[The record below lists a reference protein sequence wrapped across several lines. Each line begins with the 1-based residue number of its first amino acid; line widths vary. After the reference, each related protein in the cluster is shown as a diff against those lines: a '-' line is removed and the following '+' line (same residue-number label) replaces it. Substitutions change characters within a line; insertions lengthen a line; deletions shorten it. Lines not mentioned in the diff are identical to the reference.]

1 MPTTSGSLRLGKA
14 DVQPHLC
21 PWMFLELVDI
31 PLAGISLRLSRV
43 MIQVHLVY
51 WNVTCT
57 IHCFLHC
64 NYFLGVIACFFR
76 LSFALPCSA
85 EKLPEGIAELFPRRT
100 VMSTSHSDIIVIYE
114 FQTKEN
120 KGLDVAKSMC
130 LGYEADLMVD
140 NSFPVHVV
148 SRLVMCSSVKMWA
161 TCWCYSTNGCV
172 RCVSKC

>member
-1 MPTTSGSLRLGKA
+1 MPTTSGSLRLGPRKA
-14 DVQPHLC
+14 DEQPHLC

-31 PLAGISLRLSRV
+31 LLAGISLRQSRV

-85 EKLPEGIAELFPRRT
+85 EKLPEGIAELFPRRR
-100 VMSTSHSDIIVIYE
+100 VMSTSHSDIIVIYK

-120 KGLDVAKSMC
+120 KGLDI
-130 LGYEADLMVD
+130 ADPNPYV
-140 NSFPVHVV
+140 
-148 SRLVMCSSVKMWA
+148 
-161 TCWCYSTNGCV
+161 
-172 RCVSKC
+172 